1 MSTSRLD
8 HLLANGPLPPG
19 PAFDIAIAVSNRVS
33 KSAEPCGSVSIR
45 ADRVR
50 IAPDGIVQIALI
62 PDPGSSASA
71 DAQAIAA
78 LLCEMLVGTP
88 YRADHH
94 AIQMAEVTKALELWP
109 GGTPAIA
116 AVDELLKGGASSPTQ
131 LYERL
136 AAVRAKLGGS
146 PLAVWLQNVNG
157 TPQPAARYGGDPVN
171 PELATGMIPVG
182 ALAKIASDAN
192 RSTASAAP
200 PPQPSPVKRSPT
212 DDLDAVLKAVANA
225 PAASTPI
232 PESPR
237 PNVTRRA
244 LPSAGLLLSGV
255 VLWGLTVILLGI
267 ALLLVWFLL
276 H

>member
-19 PAFDIAIAVSNRVS
+19 PAFDIAIAVANRVA
-33 KSAEPCGSVSIR
+33 KSADPVGVVSIR

-62 PDPGSSASA
+62 PDPGSSPGA

-78 LLCEMLVGTP
+78 LLCEMLAGVP
-88 YRADHH
+88 YRADQHVPLMH
-94 AIQMAEVTKALELWP
+94 EVTKALELWP
-109 GGTPAIA
+109 GGAAAIS
-116 AVDELLKGGASSPTQ
+116 AVDELLRGGASGPAQ
-131 LYERL
+131 VYDRL
-136 AAVRAKLGGS
+136 SAVRSRLGGS

-182 ALAKIASDAN
+182 ALAKIVSDAN
-192 RSTASAAP
+192 RSSVVAAEP
-200 PPQPSPVKRSPT
+200 KPSKRSPT
-212 DDLDAVLKAVANA
+212 EDLDAVLKAVANQ
-225 PAASTPI
+225 PAAATPI
-232 PESPR
+232 PEDRSPA
-237 PNVTRRA
+237 PNVTRRS

-255 VLWGLTVILLGI
+255 VLWGLTVVLLGI